1 MIDPVTRWFEIIQVP
16 ADDKSSARISQLF
29 NIAWLSRYPRPRYIT
44 YDNGT
49 EFKAHF
55 KTLCRQY
62 GLIEKSTSIKNPQA
76 NSTLERV
83 HAVVANMLRTYNL
96 DEIVLDS
103 YDPFGEYL
111 AGIAWAI
118 RSTYH
123 TVMEATPGQ
132 LVFGRDMIYNLK
144 SITDYERLRARKEK
158 YIKLANEMEN
168 KNRVDH
174 DYKIGDK
181 VLLYRDGI
189 LRKAESPTEGPY
201 TIIEVYSNGTVKI
214 QRGIVQERLNIRR
227 IKPFK
232 E

>member
-1 MIDPVTRWFEIIQVP
+1 
-16 ADDKSSARISQLF
+16 
-29 NIAWLSRYPRPRYIT
+29 
-44 YDNGT
+44 
-49 EFKAHF
+49 
-55 KTLCRQY
+55 
-62 GLIEKSTSIKNPQA
+62 
-76 NSTLERV
+76 
-83 HAVVANMLRTYNL
+83 MLRTYNL

-158 YIKLANEMEN
+158 FIKLANEMEN
-168 KNRVDH
+168 KNRVEY

-201 TIIEVYSNGTVKI
+201 NIIEVYTNGTVKI

-232 E
+232 T